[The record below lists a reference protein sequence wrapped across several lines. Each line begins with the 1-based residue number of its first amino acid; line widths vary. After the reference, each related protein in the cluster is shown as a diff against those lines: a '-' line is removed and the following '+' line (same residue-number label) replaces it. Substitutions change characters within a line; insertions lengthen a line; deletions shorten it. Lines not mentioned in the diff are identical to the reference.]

1 MSGLEILGGI
11 AAAASIA
18 KVVASFIH
26 NFGTRQNAPQQV
38 KRLERILEDLKNDA
52 HLIESASG
60 RERERLWELVLV
72 AEQTL
77 NDHIEKAQAR
87 PNRLLRFFWPE
98 DAEDRLKSVNDEL
111 QNELVV
117 LGLRVDRRHRAR

>member
-11 AAAASIA
+11 AAAASIT

-38 KRLERILEDLKNDA
+38 KRLERILEDLKNDS
-52 HLIESASG
+52 HLIESAEK

-72 AEQTL
+72 AEKTL
-77 NDHIEKAQAR
+77 QDHIGKAR

-98 DAEDRLKSVNDEL
+98 DAEQHLKSLNDEL

>member
-38 KRLERILEDLKNDA
+38 KRLERILEDLKSDV
-52 HLIESASG
+52 HLIESASE

-72 AEQTL
+72 AEKTL
-77 NDHIEKAQAR
+77 QDHIQTAR
-87 PNRLLRFFWPE
+87 PNRLVRFFWPA
-98 DAEDRLKSVNDEL
+98 DAEERLKGLNDEL